1 MTDLQKQIEEL
12 RNTFSEMDNLT
23 DEGEEFDLGEL
34 WKVAREALSII
45 KQLQKERDTYKIS
58 WESDSEASKVIIEE
72 LKNENKAYIE
82 CLRRINSCD
91 DSATQQSK
99 EVHQV
104 LRQILKRYC
113 ELKNPQLPRPK
124 TTRNHQRILQQNR
137 QKQKPNF

>member
-1 MTDLQKQIEEL
+1 MTDLQKRIEEL
-12 RNTFSEMDNLT
+12 RNDFSEMENLIH
-23 DEGEEFDLGEL
+23 EGEEFDLGEL

-45 KQLQKERDTYKIS
+45 KQIQEERDTYKIS

-82 CLRRINSCD
+82 CLRRINSQKPLYYAISLKSGNICQVCD

-104 LRQILKRYC
+104 L
-113 ELKNPQLPRPK
+113 
-124 TTRNHQRILQQNR
+124 
-137 QKQKPNF
+137 KQFGKL

>member
-1 MTDLQKQIEEL
+1 MTDLQKRIEEL
-12 RNTFSEMDNLT
+12 KEIATPDKYSHFLANEHMSERQLA
-23 DEGEEFDLGEL
+23 
-34 WKVAREALSII
+34 KQALSII
-45 KQLQKERDTYKIS
+45 EELQKERDTYKIS

-104 LRQILKRYC
+104 LRQFGKL
-113 ELKNPQLPRPK
+113 
-124 TTRNHQRILQQNR
+124 
-137 QKQKPNF
+137 